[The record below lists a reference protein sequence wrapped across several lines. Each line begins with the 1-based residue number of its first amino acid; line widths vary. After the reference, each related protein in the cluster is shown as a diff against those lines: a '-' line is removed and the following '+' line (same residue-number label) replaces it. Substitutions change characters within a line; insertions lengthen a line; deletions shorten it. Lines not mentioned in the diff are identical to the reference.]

1 MIQTERVDRYRNNPG
16 GRLMKTCAFRLWGC
30 RTADESVHVLPP
42 KNEQVKGRGAALKT
56 PHAWRPQS
64 ASREGCAKPKWRFT
78 HGPGDTKLQEG
89 HSFGKS
95 LIYNKLKRE
104 PCSSTSAVWA
114 LYLEALDFQF
124 KRKCVCH
131 LHLYL
136 PFHQIFLL
144 HYLHNYLAWY

>member
-1 MIQTERVDRYRNNPG
+1 MIQTERVDWYRNNPG
-16 GRLMKTCAFRLWGC
+16 GRLTTTCAFRLWGC
-30 RTADESVHVLPP
+30 RTADESVLVLPP
-42 KNEQVKGRGAALKT
+42 KTQQVKGRGAALKT

-64 ASREGCAKPKWRFT
+64 GSREGCANSKWHFT
-78 HGPGDTKLQEG
+78 RSSGDTKLQEG

-95 LIYNKLKRE
+95 LIYKLKSE
-104 PCSSTSAVWA
+104 PRSSTSAVLA
-114 LYLEALDFQF
+114 LDLEALDFQF
-124 KRKCVCH
+124 KGKCVCH